1 MKNITILL
9 PIHKIGE
16 DEAIMLPNA
25 LTSIEDFY
33 NDVKLTII
41 CPPDVKKELEK
52 FDFGQK
58 LEVNL
63 LENKSDD
70 TGFVA
75 QINLGIDNCD
85 TEWFSIMEIDDVYKK
100 IWLKSMNEY
109 LNEYKEIDVFL
120 PVVRDINEQGT
131 FLSFTN
137 ESAWAYGFTEK
148 QGVIDNE
155 VLLEYQNYQTSG
167 GLYRTNKIKEVGKFK
182 DNIKLT
188 FTYEFLLRLTHN
200 GLGIMVVPKI
210 GYEHVN
216 FRENSL
222 FWAYKNDESKKM
234 TENEVK
240 FWLETAKK
248 EFFFKNKRDIIYVE
262 N

>member
-1 MKNITILL
+1 MKDITILL
-9 PIHKIGE
+9 PIYKLEE
-16 DEAIMLPNA
+16 DESIMLKNA

-41 CPPDVKKELEK
+41 CPSDIKKLFEN

-58 LEVNL
+58 LEVKI
-63 LENKSDD
+63 LENKTEQTD
-70 TGFVA
+70 FVN
-75 QINLGIDNCD
+75 QINMGIDDCD
-85 TEWFSIMEIDDVYKK
+85 TEWFSILEIDDSYKR
-100 IWLKSMNEY
+100 IWLKSMNEHI
-109 LNEYKEIDVFL
+109 KEFQDVDVFL
-120 PVVRDINEQGT
+120 PVVRDVNEKGE

-148 QGVIDNE
+148 QGIIDNE

-167 GLYRTNKIKEVGKFK
+167 GLYRTKKIVDMGKFK

-188 FTYEFLLRLTHN
+188 FTYEFLLRLTQN
-200 GLGIMVVPKI
+200 GINVMIVPRV

-222 FWAYKNDESKKM
+222 FWLYKNDENMKLD
-234 TENEVK
+234 ENDVK

-248 EFFFKNKRDIIYVE
+248 EFFHKNKREIDQE
-262 N
+262 TT

>member
-9 PIHKIGE
+9 PIHQMGE
-16 DEAIMLPNA
+16 DDAKMLQNA
-25 LTSIEDFY
+25 LISIEDFY
-33 NDVKLTII
+33 NDIKVIVI
-41 CPPDVKKELEK
+41 CPTEIYKAMQFFE
-52 FDFGQK
+52 FGQK
-58 LEVNL
+58 LEVKV
-63 LENKSDD
+63 LENKGD
-70 TGFVA
+70 TDFVT
-75 QINLGIDNCD
+75 QINLGIDECD
-85 TEWFSIMEIDDVYKK
+85 TEWFSILEIDDTYKP

-109 LNEYKEIDVFL
+109 MKEFTEIDVFL
-120 PVVRDINEQGT
+120 PVVRDINDQGT

-148 QGVIDNE
+148 QGIIDNE

-167 GLYRTNKIKEVGKFK
+167 GLYRTKKIKEIGKFK
-182 DNIKLT
+182 GNIKLT
-188 FTYEFLLRLTHN
+188 FTYEFLLRVTHN

-222 FWAYKNDESKKM
+222 FWAYKNDELKKM

>member
-1 MKNITILL
+1 
-9 PIHKIGE
+9 
-16 DEAIMLPNA
+16 
-25 LTSIEDFY
+25 
-33 NDVKLTII
+33 
-41 CPPDVKKELEK
+41 
-52 FDFGQK
+52 
-58 LEVNL
+58 
-63 LENKSDD
+63 
-70 TGFVA
+70 
-75 QINLGIDNCD
+75 
-85 TEWFSIMEIDDVYKK
+85 MEIDDTYRP

-109 LNEYKEIDVFL
+109 LTEYKEIDVFL
-120 PVVRDINEQGT
+120 PVVRDINDQGT

-137 ESAWAYGFTEK
+137 ESAWAFGFTEK
-148 QGVIDNE
+148 QGLIDNE

-167 GLYRTNKIKEVGKFK
+167 GLFRTKKIKEIGKFK
-182 DNIKLT
+182 NNIKLT
-188 FTYEFLLRLTHN
+188 FTYEFLLRVTHN
-200 GLGIMVVPKI
+200 GLGMMVVPKI

>member
-9 PIHKIGE
+9 PIHQMGE
-16 DEAIMLPNA
+16 DEAKMLQNA
-25 LTSIEDFY
+25 LISIEDFY
-33 NDVKLTII
+33 NDIKVTII
-41 CPPDVKKELEK
+41 CPTEIHKAMQFFE
-52 FDFGQK
+52 FGQK
-58 LEVNL
+58 LEVKV
-63 LENKSDD
+63 LENKGESD
-70 TGFVA
+70 FVS
-75 QINLGIDNCD
+75 QINLGIDDCD
-85 TEWFSIMEIDDVYKK
+85 TEWFSIMEIDDTYKK
-100 IWLKSMNEY
+100 IWLSSMNEY
-109 LNEYKEIDVFL
+109 IKEYKEIDVFL
-120 PVVRDINEQGT
+120 PVVRDINDQGK

-148 QGVIDNE
+148 QGLIDNE

-167 GLYRTNKIKEVGKFK
+167 GLFRTNKIKEIGKLK

-188 FTYEFLLRLTHN
+188 FTYEFLLRITHN